1 MIFVLYDRQRGG
13 FFPVHCELE
22 TFKTLDE
29 VRELLLA
36 YHSELEEL
44 EELKTL
50 NTRDLAEAL
59 NWEIQELN
67 MSQINCNIA

>member
-1 MIFVLYDRQRGG
+1 MIFVLYDRQRSG

-67 MSQINCNIA
+67 VSEIDCNIA